1 MANMNETV
9 SLRRFILK
17 RATDVSG
24 VSGTGIVAE
33 GVQFTD
39 GTVALRWRS
48 FISSHVIYPNA
59 KAAESVHSHGGAT
72 KIVWL
77 DGIAA

>member
-1 MANMNETV
+1 MSVHHEIR
-9 SLRRFILK
+9 LRRFVFQ

-24 VSGTGIVAE
+24 TSGTGIVAE

-39 GTVALRWRS
+39 GTVAVRWRS

-59 KAAESVHSHGGAT
+59 QAAEAIHSHGGST
-72 KIVWL
+72 KMVWL
-77 DGIAA
+77 DEVAK

>member
-1 MANMNETV
+1 MSINDDIC
-9 SLRRFILK
+9 LRRFVL
-17 RATDVSG
+17 RRTTDVTG
-24 VSGTGIVAE
+24 TSGTGIVAE

>member
-1 MANMNETV
+1 M
-9 SLRRFILK
+9 SISDDICLRRFVL
-17 RATDVSG
+17 RRSTDVTG
-24 VSGTGIVAE
+24 TPGTGIVAE

>member
-1 MANMNETV
+1 MSINNDIC
-9 SLRRFILK
+9 LRRFVL
-17 RATDVSG
+17 RRTTDVTG
-24 VSGTGIVAE
+24 TSGTGIVAE

>member
-1 MANMNETV
+1 MSINDDIC
-9 SLRRFILK
+9 LRRFVL
-17 RATDVSG
+17 RRTTDVTG
-24 VSGTGIVAE
+24 TSGTGIVAE

-77 DGIAA
+77 DGVAA